1 MLSIPGLVSSI
12 KNKHFPHVSRRKQT
26 TRVRHSALR
35 RFSFDIPILCVET
48 QSEARWQ
55 RQGNLELSFYSCR
68 IKFEIGR
75 RDQLGVKF
83 IKMPFISYLETEDE
97 SEMTIPT
104 RPAPPPPG
112 RSQTISHHSAPAAVN
127 KKPAPPRPPPP
138 KALPS
143 GPVKKSGSQKS
154 ISILSNLFGSKNSAK
169 TSQTELRVPPKLP
182 APPAPKQ
189 HNFVPPSI
197 PQPPPVTS
205 DVQLINFDVS
215 PTSSPT
221 GIKKSNTGGSDSVSM
236 DSFCSSTSSPNNLG
250 AASQAE
256 R

>member
-1 MLSIPGLVSSI
+1 LLFVHR
-12 KNKHFPHVSRRKQT
+12 NSR
-26 TRVRHSALR
+26 
-35 RFSFDIPILCVET
+35 I
-48 QSEARWQ
+48 
-55 RQGNLELSFYSCR
+55 
-68 IKFEIGR
+68 
-75 RDQLGVKF
+75 
-83 IKMPFISYLETEDE
+83 

-138 KALPS
+138 KAVS
-143 GPVKKSGSQKS
+143 SAPVKKSGSQKS

-169 TSQTELRVPPKLP
+169 APQTELRV
-182 APPAPKQ
+182 
-189 HNFVPPSI
+189 VPPSI
-197 PQPPPVTS
+197 PQPSAATTS
-205 DVQLINFDVS
+205 DVQLINFEEAFAPS
-215 PTSSPT
+215 PI